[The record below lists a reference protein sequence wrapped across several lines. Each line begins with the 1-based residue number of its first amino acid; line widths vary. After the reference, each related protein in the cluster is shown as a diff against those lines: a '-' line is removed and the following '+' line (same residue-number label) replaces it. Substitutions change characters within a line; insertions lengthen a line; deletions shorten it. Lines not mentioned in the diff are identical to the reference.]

1 MEPVRE
7 SETKFTSAFVA
18 FSFLSSFRSYY
29 LLNSEELCPA
39 LLLLL
44 SSLSFKQRTSWI
56 KISRCI

>member
-29 LLNSEELCPA
+29 LLNSEELS
-39 LLLLL
+39 LFG
-44 SSLSFKQRTSWI
+44 SSTAQ
-56 KISRCI
+56 